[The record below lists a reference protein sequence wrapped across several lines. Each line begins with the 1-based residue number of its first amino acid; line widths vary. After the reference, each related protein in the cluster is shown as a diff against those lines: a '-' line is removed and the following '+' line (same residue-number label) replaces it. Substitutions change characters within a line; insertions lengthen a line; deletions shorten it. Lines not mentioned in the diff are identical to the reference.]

1 MIDNM
6 DKNLRLLE
14 ALLFASQKPISEK
27 QLVERLPNDA
37 DISKLVSVL
46 KDIYDGHGINL
57 VQVGSG
63 WAFRTAPELGSQLV
77 LERDVRRK
85 LSRAAIET
93 LSIIAYYQPITR
105 AEIEEIRGVT
115 VSKGTIDVL
124 FEAHWIGPKGRR
136 RSPGRPVTWGTTEQ
150 FLDHFGISRLD
161 DLPGVDELKAAGLL
175 TKKPAIQNLGTFSDN
190 SLEEELN
197 FVDEDES
204 KLTIQSLDSG
214 AVD

>member
-1 MIDNM
+1 M

-27 QLVERLPNDA
+27 QLVDRLPNDA
-37 DISKLVSVL
+37 DIPKLVSVL

-63 WAFRTAPELGSQLV
+63 WAFRTAPELGSHLV

-85 LSRAAIET
+85 LSRAAVET

-136 RSPGRPVTWGTTEQ
+136 RTPGRPVTWGTTEQ

>member
-1 MIDNM
+1 M
-6 DKNLRLLE
+6 
-14 ALLFASQKPISEK
+14 
-27 QLVERLPNDA
+27 
-37 DISKLVSVL
+37 
-46 KDIYDGHGINL
+46 

-63 WAFRTAPELGSQLV
+63 WAFRTAPELGSHLV

-85 LSRAAIET
+85 LSRAAVET

>member
-1 MIDNM
+1 M

-27 QLVERLPNDA
+27 QLVERLPDDA
-37 DISKLVSVL
+37 DISKLVSAL

-63 WAFRTAPELGSQLV
+63 WAFRTAPELGSHLV

-85 LSRAAIET
+85 LSRAAVET

-175 TKKPAIQNLGTFSDN
+175 TKKPAIQNLGTFSDD
-190 SLEEELN
+190 SLEEGLN

>member
-1 MIDNM
+1 M

-27 QLVERLPNDA
+27 QLVERLPDDA
-37 DISKLVSVL
+37 DISKLVSAL

-85 LSRAAIET
+85 LSIAAVET

>member
-1 MIDNM
+1 M

-27 QLVERLPNDA
+27 QLVERLPDDA
-37 DISKLVSVL
+37 DISKLVSAL

-63 WAFRTAPELGSQLV
+63 WAFRTAPELGSHLV

>member
-1 MIDNM
+1 M

-37 DISKLVSVL
+37 DISKLVSAL

-63 WAFRTAPELGSQLV
+63 WAFRTAPEFGSQLV

-85 LSRAAIET
+85 LSRAAVET

-105 AEIEEIRGVT
+105 PEIEEIRGVT
-115 VSKGTIDVL
+115 GSKGTIDVL

-175 TKKPAIQNLGTFSDN
+175 TKKPARQNLGTFSDN

>member
-1 MIDNM
+1 M

-27 QLVERLPNDA
+27 KLIDRLPNDA
-37 DISKLVSVL
+37 DISKLLSIL
-46 KDIYDGHGINL
+46 EDIYDGHGINL

-63 WAFRTAPELGSQLV
+63 WAFRTAPELGSHLV

-85 LSRAAIET
+85 LSRAAVET

-190 SLEEELN
+190 SLEDELN